1 MTTVYLKE
9 INQDNWKQAIRL
21 DVAPEQKR
29 FVASNLYSI
38 AEAIFNPTFV
48 PLAIYDE
55 AVSTSDAV
63 FTSEAVSTSKAETM
77 VGFLMHGT
85 NPDNDELWIL
95 RLMVDQQYQGR
106 GYGRAAMEE
115 IIHRLKAE
123 PDCQEIFTS
132 YEPDNDA
139 AAKLYRSLGFEDTGR
154 IEDGELVVCLQ
165 R

>member
-1 MTTVYLKE
+1 MTIVHLRE
-9 INQDNWKQAIRL
+9 INQDNWKQAIRI

-38 AEAIFNPTFV
+38 AEAIFNPTYV

-55 AVSTSDAV
+55 AVSS
-63 FTSEAVSTSKAETM
+63 SKAETM

-115 IIHRLKAE
+115 IIRRLRAR

-132 YEPDNDA
+132 YEPDNDVA
-139 AAKLYRSLGFEDTGR
+139 ARLYRSLGFEDTGR
-154 IEDGELVVCLQ
+154 IEDGELVVCL
-165 R
+165 RR

>member
-9 INQDNWKQAIRL
+9 INQDNWKQAIRI

-38 AEAIFNPTFV
+38 AEAIFNPTFA

-55 AVSTSDAV
+55 AVSTS
-63 FTSEAVSTSKAETM
+63 KAKTM
-77 VGFLMHGT
+77 VGFLMYGT
-85 NPDNDELWIL
+85 NPDNGELWIL
-95 RLMVDQQYQGR
+95 RLMVGQQYQGR

-115 IIHRLKAE
+115 IIRRLKAR

-132 YEPDNDA
+132 YEPDNDV

-154 IEDGELVVCLQ
+154 IEDGELVVRLK
-165 R
+165 

>member
-1 MTTVYLKE
+1 MTIVHLRE
-9 INQDNWKQAIRL
+9 INQDNWKQAIRI

-48 PLAIYDE
+48 PLAIYNE
-55 AVSTSDAV
+55 T
-63 FTSEAVSTSKAETM
+63 ETM

-95 RLMVDQQYQGR
+95 RLMMDQQYQGR

-115 IIHRLKAE
+115 IIRQLKAK

-132 YEPDNDA
+132 YEPDNDV

-154 IEDGELVVCLQ
+154 VEDGELVVCL
-165 R
+165 RR

>member
-1 MTTVYLKE
+1 MTIVHLRE
-9 INQDNWKQAIRL
+9 INQDNWKQAIRI

-38 AEAIFNPTFV
+38 SEAILNPTFA

-55 AVSTSDAV
+55 
-63 FTSEAVSTSKAETM
+63 AETM
-77 VGFLMHGT
+77 VGFLMYGT
-85 NPDNDELWIL
+85 NTDNGELWIL
-95 RLMVDQQYQGR
+95 RLMVGQQYQGR

-115 IIHRLKAE
+115 IIRRLKAK

-132 YEPDNDA
+132 YEPDNDV

-154 IEDGELVVCLQ
+154 VEGGELVVRL
-165 R
+165 RR

>member
-1 MTTVYLKE
+1 MTIVHLRE

-38 AEAIFNPTFV
+38 AEAIFNPTFA

-55 AVSTSDAV
+55 AA
-63 FTSEAVSTSKAETM
+63 STSKAETM
-77 VGFLMHGT
+77 VGFLMYGT
-85 NPDNDELWIL
+85 NTDNDELWIL

-132 YEPDNDA
+132 YEPDNDV

>member
-1 MTTVYLKE
+1 VTTVYLKE
-9 INQDNWKQAIRL
+9 INQDNWKQAIRI

-38 AEAIFNPTFV
+38 AEAIFNPTFA

-55 AVSTSDAV
+55 A
-63 FTSEAVSTSKAETM
+63 KTM
-77 VGFLMHGT
+77 VGFLMYGT

-95 RLMVDQQYQGR
+95 RLMVGQQYQGR

-115 IIHRLKAE
+115 IIRRLKAV

-132 YEPDNDA
+132 YKPGNHI

-154 IEDGELVVCLQ
+154 IEDGELVVRL

>member
-1 MTTVYLKE
+1 MATVYLRE
-9 INQDNWKQAIRL
+9 INRDNWKQAIRI
-21 DVAPEQKR
+21 DVAPEQER

-55 AVSTSDAV
+55 T
-63 FTSEAVSTSKAETM
+63 EMM
-77 VGFLMHGT
+77 VGFLMYGT

-95 RLMVDQQYQGR
+95 RLMVGQQHQGR

-115 IIHRLKAE
+115 IIRRLKAK

-132 YEPDNDA
+132 YKPGNHV
-139 AAKLYRSLGFEDTGR
+139 AAKLYRNLGFEDTGR
-154 IEDGELVVCLQ
+154 IEDGELVVCL

>member
-1 MTTVYLKE
+1 MTTVYLKK
-9 INQDNWKQAIRL
+9 INQDNWKQALRI

-38 AEAIFNPTFV
+38 AEAIFNPTFA

-55 AVSTSDAV
+55 
-63 FTSEAVSTSKAETM
+63 AETM
-77 VGFLMHGT
+77 VGFLMYGT
-85 NPDNDELWIL
+85 NTDNGELWIL
-95 RLMVDQQYQGR
+95 RLMVGQQYQGR

-115 IIHRLKAE
+115 IIRRLKAR

-132 YEPDNDA
+132 YEPDNDV

-154 IEDGELVVCLQ
+154 IEDGELVVRL
-165 R
+165 RR

>member
-1 MTTVYLKE
+1 MTTVYLRE
-9 INQDNWKQAIRL
+9 INQDNWKQAICI

-48 PLAIYDE
+48 PLAIYDG
-55 AVSTSDAV
+55 T
-63 FTSEAVSTSKAETM
+63 ETM
-77 VGFLMHGT
+77 VGFLMYGT
-85 NPDNDELWIL
+85 NPDNGELWIL
-95 RLMVDQQYQGR
+95 RLMVGQQYQRR

-115 IIHRLKAE
+115 IIRRLKAK

-132 YEPDNDA
+132 YEPDNHVVA
-139 AAKLYRSLGFEDTGR
+139 RLYRSLGFEDTGR
-154 IEDGELVVCLQ
+154 IEDGELVVCL

>member
-1 MTTVYLKE
+1 MATVHLKE

-21 DVAPEQKR
+21 DVAPDQKR

-38 AEAIFNPTFV
+38 AEAIFNPTYA

-55 AVSTSDAV
+55 V
-63 FTSEAVSTSKAETM
+63 ETL

-95 RLMVDQQYQGR
+95 RLMVGQQYQGR

-115 IIHRLKAE
+115 IIRRLKAE

-132 YEPDNDA
+132 YEPDNDV
-139 AAKLYRSLGFEDTGR
+139 AAKLYRSLRFEDTGR
-154 IEDGELVVCLQ
+154 IEDGELVVRL
-165 R
+165 RR

>member
-1 MTTVYLKE
+1 MTTVCLKE
-9 INQDNWKQAIRL
+9 INQDNWKQAIRI

-55 AVSTSDAV
+55 AVSTSK
-63 FTSEAVSTSKAETM
+63 TGTM

-95 RLMVDQQYQGR
+95 RLMVDQQYQGW

-115 IIHRLKAE
+115 IIRRLRAK
-123 PDCQEIFTS
+123 PNCQEIFTS
-132 YEPDNDA
+132 YEPDNHV

-154 IEDGELVVCLQ
+154 VEDGELVVCL
-165 R
+165 RR

>member
-1 MTTVYLKE
+1 VTTVYLKE
-9 INQDNWKQAIRL
+9 INQDNWKQAIRI

-55 AVSTSDAV
+55 A
-63 FTSEAVSTSKAETM
+63 KTM
-77 VGFLMHGT
+77 VGFLMYGT
-85 NPDNDELWIL
+85 NPDNGELWIL
-95 RLMVDQQYQGR
+95 RLMVGQQYQGQ
-106 GYGRAAMEE
+106 GYGRAATEE
-115 IIHRLKAE
+115 IICRLKAR

-132 YEPDNDA
+132 YEPDNDV

-154 IEDGELVVCLQ
+154 IEDGELVVRLK
-165 R
+165 

>member
-21 DVAPEQKR
+21 DVAAEQQR

-38 AEAIFNPTFV
+38 AEAIFNPTYV
-48 PLAIYDE
+48 PLAIYNE
-55 AVSTSDAV
+55 T
-63 FTSEAVSTSKAETM
+63 ETM
-77 VGFLMHGT
+77 VGFLMYGT

-115 IIHRLKAE
+115 IIRRLQAR

-132 YEPDNDA
+132 YEPDNHV
-139 AAKLYRSLGFEDTGR
+139 AAKLYRSLGFEETGR
-154 IEDGELVVCLQ
+154 VEDGELVVCL

>member
-1 MTTVYLKE
+1 MATVHLKE
-9 INQDNWKQAIRL
+9 INQDNWQQAIGL
-21 DVAPEQKR
+21 DVTPDQKH
-29 FVASNLYSI
+29 FVAPNLYSI

-55 AVSTSDAV
+55 T
-63 FTSEAVSTSKAETM
+63 ETM

-85 NPDNDELWIL
+85 NPDNDELWII

-115 IIHRLKAE
+115 IIRQLR
-123 PDCQEIFTS
+123 DRSDRQEIFTS
-132 YEPDNDA
+132 YEPDNHV

-154 IEDGELVVCLQ
+154 VENGELVVRL
-165 R
+165 RR